1 MKNDSMVVE
10 AELPQIREMVLANTL
25 RIERNEQIINEMRKK
40 EDKERQRQL
49 EWQTYWEVSREEHD
63 RAHREHQEDM
73 RELRRLMREHSANVD
88 ADLKK
93 HREELDAEIE
103 VGELL
108 RTIDYDYPNFHL
120 TMHCYKCRL
129 SVTGYRLREHEAAKW
144 LAPNELQS
152 VNWLPADEDLIE
164 ELSR

>member
-1 MKNDSMVVE
+1 MESGE
-10 AELPQIREMVLANTL
+10 TPQQA
-25 RIERNEQIINEMRKK
+25 
-40 EDKERQRQL
+40 
-49 EWQTYWEVSREEHD
+49 
-63 RAHREHQEDM
+63 
-73 RELRRLMREHSANVD
+73 LRREIH
-88 ADLKK
+88 
-93 HREELDAEIE
+93 EELDAEIE

-129 SVTGYRLREHEAAKW
+129 SVTGYRLREHEAVKW

-152 VNWLPADEDLIE
+152 VNWLPADEDLIN